1 MRRFRIRNAV
11 VQVFLTTAF
20 SFGVNA
26 AGIEDLAWLS
36 GCWLGDT
43 PKRQIT
49 EHWMKPAGN
58 TMLGLSHTVA
68 QGKTR
73 EFEFMRIVREESGEI
88 FFVAQPSGQK
98 PTRFKLTVVTEREAR
113 FENPQHDFPRRII
126 YRRDG
131 DSLVGRIEGK
141 SKGEEKAIEF
151 PLTRVACDQ

>member
-1 MRRFRIRNAV
+1 M
-11 VQVFLTTAF
+11 
-20 SFGVNA
+20 SA

-43 PKRQIT
+43 PTRQIA

-73 EFEFMRIVREESGEI
+73 EFEFMRIVREENGDV
-88 FFVAQPSGQK
+88 FFVATPSGQK
-98 PTRFKLTVVTEREAR
+98 ETRFKLVLVTNSEAR
-113 FENPQHDFPRRII
+113 FENANHDFPQRII

-131 DSLVGRIEGK
+131 DSLVGRIEGV
-141 SKGEEKAIEF
+141 SKGKERSVEF
-151 PLTRVACDQ
+151 PLKRIACDN